1 MEYYNHVPLLCDT
14 EVSLFLC
21 AGGVCAT
28 VAEQQ
33 HQFYGALTSD

>member
-1 MEYYNHVPLLCDT
+1 MEEYNHVLFLCDT
-14 EVSLFLC
+14 EVSLFLR
-21 AGGVCAT
+21 AT